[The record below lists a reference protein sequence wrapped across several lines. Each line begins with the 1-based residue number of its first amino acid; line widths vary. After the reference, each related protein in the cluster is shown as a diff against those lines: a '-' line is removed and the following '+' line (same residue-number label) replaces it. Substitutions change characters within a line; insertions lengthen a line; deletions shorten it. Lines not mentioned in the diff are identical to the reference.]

1 MDFQWWLYFAL
12 PMLAIIVRVRYLSR
26 RPDLIVKDTV
36 IYSFVIWTP
45 SIISAVM
52 FIFPEPFVDYFR
64 TKYVCHNQN
73 MLDILYYMIPKIP
86 WRCSHFLEFDIL
98 DKYDLGII
106 ILFDFFIAICF
117 IIVLIFIYILD
128 KHPRNY
134 ERVKDTKMSLMMK
147 MPLYEMPVLF
157 LAVSVIPF
165 IYPLPIYSIEES
177 PIALSRG
184 YGAGPF
190 FQATLTSF
198 GAYLMARAI
207 TMSRLRR

>member
-1 MDFQWWLYFAL
+1 MDFQGWLYIVL
-12 PMLAIIVRVRYLSR
+12 TMLAIIVGVRYRSR
-26 RPDLIVKDTV
+26 RPELIVKDTV

-45 SIISAVM
+45 SIVSAVM

-73 MLDILYYMIPKIP
+73 MLDVLYYMIPKIS
-86 WRCSHFLEFDIL
+86 WRCIHFLEFDIL
-98 DKYDLGII
+98 NQYDRGII
-106 ILFDFFIAICF
+106 ILFDFFMAICF
-117 IIVLIFIYILD
+117 IIVLGLIYILD
-128 KHPRNY
+128 RHPRNY
-134 ERVKDTKMSLMMK
+134 ERIKDSEMSLMMK
-147 MPLYEMPVLF
+147 LSLYEMPVLF
-157 LAVSVIPF
+157 LAVSVLPF
-165 IYPLPIYSIEES
+165 IYPLPIYSVEES

-184 YGAGPF
+184 YGSGPF